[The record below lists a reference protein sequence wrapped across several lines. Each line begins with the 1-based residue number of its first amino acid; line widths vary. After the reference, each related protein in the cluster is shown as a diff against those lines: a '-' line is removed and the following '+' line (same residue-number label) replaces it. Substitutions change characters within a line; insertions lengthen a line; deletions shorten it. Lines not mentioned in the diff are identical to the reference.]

1 MIMPAYNNEYAIVPS
16 PEDFPVHDDFNKR
29 IVVKPNDY
37 SWTSLSIPG
46 IQHMTLDRIGGK
58 LNCATT
64 LVRYTQDSGI
74 PENIHY
80 GDLEFFV
87 LDGTLTDEHGEYSSG
102 AYVRNPKGTC
112 SPPSIAA
119 KGSTL
124 FMKSH
129 PFPKND
135 KQHTVIDTEKA
146 TWRPGVVE
154 GLQVMPL
161 HEYEGEHVA
170 LVRWAPHTQF
180 NLHSHRGGEEILVLE
195 GVFYDEYDCY
205 PTGTWIRSPHLSRH
219 TPFTK
224 EEGALIYVKVGHL
237 VSPNL

>member
-1 MIMPAYNNEYAIVPS
+1 MTTYSNENTIDS
-16 PEDFPVHDDFNKR
+16 PPEHFPVHDDFDTR
-29 IVVKPNDY
+29 IVIKPNDY
-37 SWTSLSIPG
+37 SWTSLGIPG
-46 IQHMTLDRIGGK
+46 KEHITLDRIGG
-58 LNCATT
+58 NMNYETT
-64 LVRYTQDSGI
+64 LVRCKQDREI
-74 PENIHY
+74 PTPRHSN
-80 GDLEFFV
+80 GLEIFV
-87 LDGTLTDEHGEYSSG
+87 LDGMFSDEHGEYSTG
-102 AYVRNPKGTC
+102 AYVRNPNGSCATHRV
-112 SPPSIAA
+112 AA

-124 FMKSH
+124 FIKSY
-129 PFPKND
+129 PFAKND
-135 KQHTVIDTEKA
+135 EQRTVIDTKKA

-154 GLQVMPL
+154 GLQVLPL

-195 GVFYDEYDCY
+195 GVFHDEYDQY

-237 VSPNL
+237 ASPIP

>member
-1 MIMPAYNNEYAIVPS
+1 MTNYSNESTVDSS
-16 PEDFPVHDDFNKR
+16 PEHFPVHDDFDQR
-29 IVVKPNDY
+29 IVIKPKDD

-46 IQHMTLDRIGGK
+46 IEHITLDRIGGH

-64 LVRYTQDSGI
+64 LVRYTQDCEI
-74 PENIHY
+74 PENSHT
-80 GDLEFFV
+80 GGLEIFV
-87 LDGTLTDEHGEYSSG
+87 LDGMFSDEHGEYSTG
-102 AYVRNPKGTC
+102 AYVRIPNSTC
-112 SPPSIAA
+112 STRRVAT
-119 KGSTL
+119 KGSLL
-124 FMKSH
+124 FMKFYPLS
-129 PFPKND
+129 KND
-135 KQHTVIDTEKA
+135 KQRTVIDTKKA

-161 HEYEGEHVA
+161 HEFGGEHVA

-180 NLHSHRGGEEILVLE
+180 NLHSHRGGEEILVLK
-195 GVFYDEYDCY
+195 GVFHDEYDQY

-237 VSPNL
+237 VSPDL